1 MPYKSEMEGALET
14 TEIKIQREN
23 KKSQDQVQDSLIGNT
38 IYTLNK
44 EFKS

>member
-1 MPYKSEMEGALET
+1 MEGALKT

-23 KKSQDQVQDSLIGNT
+23 KKISKSSTRQPHRKYNL
-38 IYTLNK
+38 YLK